1 MAKTEDMNEI
11 KSETAPETRIE
22 RKTESEQQTEPPFH
36 CGTVAL
42 LGVPNVGKSTLMNRI
57 IGVKVA
63 IVTPKPQTTRHRI
76 LGIHTDDQRQIIFV
90 DTPGIHKGAQQ
101 LNRNMVRVAYAAA
114 EEADVLA
121 IMQDASKPLDMPTR
135 KLIERFADGRLKQ
148 PRIHVL
154 NKVDRADKSR
164 LLPRLQQLQQLDPG
178 AKAYIPVSARKG
190 TQTDSLIKE
199 LSKYLPEQPA
209 IHDPD
214 WFTDQSQRQLAGE
227 YVREQV
233 FLSMHQEIPFQ
244 TAVDIER
251 FEDLG
256 DIIEIEAV
264 ILVGSERHKPML
276 IGKAGGG
283 MKAVGT
289 KARLGLEEILGSR
302 VRLNIWVK
310 VDEDW
315 FDHPGKL
322 IELGLGTDS

>member
-1 MAKTEDMNEI
+1 MAATENI
-11 KSETAPETRIE
+11 SETE
-22 RKTESEQQTEPPFH
+22 FH

-42 LGVPNVGKSTLMNRI
+42 LGRPNVGKSTLMNRI
-57 IGVKVA
+57 IGAKVA

-76 LGIHTDDQRQIIFV
+76 LGIYTDEKSQVVFV
-90 DTPGIHKGAQQ
+90 DTPGIHKGGMQ
-101 LNRNMVRVAYAAA
+101 LNKNMVRVAYAAA

-121 IMQDASKPLDMPTR
+121 IMQDASKPMDSQTR
-135 KLIERFADGRLKQ
+135 TLIERFADGRLTQ

-154 NKVDRADKSR
+154 NKVDNMKKEQ
-164 LLPRLQQLQQLDPG
+164 LLPRLMMMQRLDPG
-178 AKAYIPVSARKG
+178 AVAYVPVSARKG
-190 TQTDSLIKE
+190 TQTDALLAE
-199 LSKYLPEQPA
+199 LTKQLPLQPA
-209 IHDPD
+209 MYEPE
-214 WFTDQSQRQLAGE
+214 WFTDQSQRQLAAE

-251 FEDLG
+251 FEEHG
-256 DIIEIEAV
+256 NTVEIDAV

-289 KARLGLEEILGSR
+289 KARLGLEEILGCK

-322 IELGLGTDS
+322 MDLGLSSDS

>member
-1 MAKTEDMNEI
+1 MSNDD
-11 KSETAPETRIE
+11 
-22 RKTESEQQTEPPFH
+22 FH

-42 LGVPNVGKSTLMNRI
+42 LGVPNVGKSTLMNHV
-57 IGVKVA
+57 IGAKVA

-76 LGIHTDDQRQIIFV
+76 LGIYSDDSRQIIFV
-90 DTPGIHKGAQQ
+90 DTPGIHKGSKQ

-121 IMQDASKPLDMPTR
+121 IMQDASKPLDQPTR
-135 KLIERFADGRLKQ
+135 KLIEQFADGRLKQ

-178 AKAYIPVSARKG
+178 AMAYIPVSARKG
-190 TQTDSLIKE
+190 TQTDSLLNE
-199 LSKYLPEQPA
+199 LTKYLPKQAPL
-209 IHDPD
+209 HDPD
-214 WFTDQSQRQLAGE
+214 WFTDQSQRQLAAE

-251 FEDLG
+251 FEEHG
-256 DIIEIEAV
+256 DRVDIEAV

-276 IGKAGGG
+276 IGKGGGG

-289 KARLGLEEILGSR
+289 KARLGLQQLLGCKVS
-302 VRLNIWVK
+302 LNIWVK

-322 IELGLGTDS
+322 MDLGLGSDNG